1 MKVLLFG
8 GTGMLGHI
16 VKIVFEEAGHEV
28 CAPSRDFYDVTMGI
42 DALRERVHSYSPDY
56 IVNCVGILVK
66 ASEENPDIAR
76 LVNSSFPHWLEEIMG
91 PFHVI
96 HASTD
101 CVFSGDLLYPLTYR
115 ETDVQ
120 DAISVYG
127 KTKAAGEISGTIRTS
142 IIGPELKDGSGL
154 FHWYMTSEGEVKGY
168 TDHWWNGITTLEW
181 ARQALRVMER
191 QERFG
196 LLQIGLNKPINKE
209 TLLFHIKCVFGVPTE
224 ITPTAVSSCNRV
236 LWSSIEVPTIV
247 QQLDELRRFMIQ
259 HEYKY
264 EQYREVLR
272 A

>member
-1 MKVLLFG
+1 MYAYEIANYTGGIEVKVLLFG

-42 DALRERVHSYSPDY
+42 DALRELVYSYFPDY

-76 LVNSSFPHWLEEIMG
+76 LVNSSFPHWLEEIMD

-120 DAISVYG
+120 DATGQYG
-127 KTKAAGEISGTIRTS
+127 A
-142 IIGPELKDGSGL
+142 
-154 FHWYMTSEGEVKGY
+154 H
-168 TDHWWNGITTLEW
+168 
-181 ARQALRVMER
+181 
-191 QERFG
+191 RF
-196 LLQIGLNKPINKE
+196 
-209 TLLFHIKCVFGVPTE
+209 
-224 ITPTAVSSCNRV
+224 
-236 LWSSIEVPTIV
+236 
-247 QQLDELRRFMIQ
+247 
-259 HEYKY
+259 YK
-264 EQYREVLR
+264 
-272 A
+272 